1 MSNLKEKILDY
12 RNHFRNNKSSTYILI
27 IVVIVLFYVFIAC
40 QSYFKDPTRIYS
52 DDVKKEIITV
62 GNIQLNLEEQKY
74 NPDNGLYVLKYKAT
88 STANKTVV
96 VNSEL
101 LNVNVFMEK
110 GLTKLNDV
118 KVFYPLSNYFI
129 VEIKNLPK
137 DYKALKINFK
147 LLDKEDE
154 NVSSNSKEMSQY
166 TSAEKNNRDY
176 NLQPKTK
183 SEYYVDAFQLRL
195 KELDSKYK
203 NTEKEIKKLNERNS
217 VLVKEN
223 ELINPSDETLSSKE
237 KETAKNTIEEN
248 QTEMNENERKVKE
261 YKKALSEINKT
272 IQEINNKLRN
282 RNNY

>member
-1 MSNLKEKILDY
+1 MSNLKQKILDY
-12 RNHFRNNKSSTYILI
+12 RKHFRNNKSSSYILLIFI
-27 IVVIVLFYVFIAC
+27 IVGFYVFIAM

-74 NPDNGLYVLKYKAT
+74 NPENGLYILKYKAI

-101 LNVNVFMEK
+101 LQVNVFMEK

-118 KVFYPLSNYFI
+118 KVFYPLNNYFI

-147 LLDKEDE
+147 LMDKEDE
-154 NVSSNSKEMSQY
+154 NVASNSKEMSQY

-195 KELDSKYK
+195 KELNNKYK
-203 NTEKEIKKLNERNS
+203 HTENEIKKLQERRI
-217 VLVKEN
+217 VLEKEN
-223 ELINPSDETLSSKE
+223 ALINPNDVTLSTKE

-248 QTEMNENERKVKE
+248 QSEMNENERKVKE
-261 YKKALSEINKT
+261 LKT
-272 IQEINNKLRN
+272 ELKELDKTKQEINNKLSN
-282 RNNY
+282 SNNY